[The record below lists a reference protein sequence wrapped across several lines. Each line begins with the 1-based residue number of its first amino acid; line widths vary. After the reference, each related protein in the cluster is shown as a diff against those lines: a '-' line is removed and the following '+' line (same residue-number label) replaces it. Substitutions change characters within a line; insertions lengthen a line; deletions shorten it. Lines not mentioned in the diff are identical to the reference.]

1 MSAESS
7 RKRPVLFGE
16 ELGGDPPLP
25 ELLADAQRH
34 LTALGE
40 RYGQGLP
47 AGERVEVLDEALDE
61 LDAALERV
69 RDARAKLT
77 RIEVR
82 LAAAYENAVARIRQ
96 VERDG
101 ES

>member
-1 MSAESS
+1 VSAEPS
-7 RKRPVLFGE
+7 RERPVLFGE

-25 ELLADAQRH
+25 ELLADAQRQ
-34 LTALGE
+34 LAVLAE

-47 AGERVEVLDEALDE
+47 VGERVEVLDAALDE

-82 LAAAYENAVARIRQ
+82 LAAAYESAVARIRQ
-96 VERDG
+96 AERDG
-101 ES
+101 

>member
-1 MSAESS
+1 VSAEPN
-7 RKRPVLFGE
+7 RERDRETLFGE
-16 ELGGDPPLP
+16 EVGGDPPLP
-25 ELLADAQRH
+25 ALLADAQRH
-34 LTALGE
+34 LAALAE
-40 RYGQGLP
+40 RYGEGLP
-47 AGERVEVLDEALDE
+47 VEERFEVLDEALDE

-96 VERDG
+96 AERDG
-101 ES
+101 

>member
-1 MSAESS
+1 VSAEPN
-7 RKRPVLFGE
+7 RDRDRETLFGE
-16 ELGGDPPLP
+16 EVGGDPPLP
-25 ELLADAQRH
+25 ALLADAQRH
-34 LTALGE
+34 LAALAE
-40 RYGQGLP
+40 RYGEGLP
-47 AGERVEVLDEALDE
+47 VEERFEVLDQALDE

-96 VERDG
+96 TERDG
-101 ES
+101 

>member
-1 MSAESS
+1 MSAEPG
-7 RKRPVLFGE
+7 RQREVLFGE
-16 ELGGDPPLP
+16 ELVGEPPLP
-25 ELLADAQRH
+25 ELLADAQRQ
-34 LTALGE
+34 LSALAE
-40 RYGQGLP
+40 RYGRGLP
-47 AGERVEVLDEALDE
+47 AEERFEVLDEALDQ

-82 LAAAYENAVARIRQ
+82 LASAYESAVARIRQ

-101 ES
+101 ED

>member
-1 MSAESS
+1 VSAEPSS
-7 RKRPVLFGE
+7 KRPILFGE

-40 RYGQGLP
+40 RYVQGLP
-47 AGERVEVLDEALDE
+47 AEERFEVLDEALDE

-82 LAAAYENAVARIRQ
+82 LAAAYESAVARIRQ
-96 VERDG
+96 AQRDG
-101 ES
+101 

>member
-1 MSAESS
+1 VSAEPS

-25 ELLADAQRH
+25 ELLADAQRA

-40 RYGQGLP
+40 RYEQGLP
-47 AGERVEVLDEALDE
+47 AEERFEVLDEALDE

-69 RDARAKLT
+69 RDARGKLT

-82 LAAAYENAVARIRQ
+82 LAAAYESAVARIRQ
-96 VERDG
+96 AERDG